1 MNTFIPMCIRVQ
13 GVIER
18 CSDIMTSHVCG
29 VDDMCMDASCIK
41 IFLRCIIVCNKECL
55 ID

>member
-41 IFLRCIIVCNKECL
+41 YSSDVLLYVIKSV
-55 ID
+55 